1 MGNSCGLSSSR
12 LLLAWTNRMSSWM
25 SAISSKGAIRAG
37 KSSPVTPSLASVDF
51 VLRAG
56 SIDEVISR
64 VRIWRQNA

>member
-25 SAISSKGAIRAG
+25 SAPKGAIRAG

-56 SIDEVISR
+56 SIG
-64 VRIWRQNA
+64 